1 MVAHWIR
8 KAKRKIRRKFKRQE
22 VEGGTIIDLSLV
34 KGEDRGDPDQI
45 HLEQEMTSGSSSKRQ
60 SVGLTCPQLLALG
73 GAIGALPQV
82 ALGNANLAG
91 LPDWKELSSS
101 LRKANP
107 MSMSAPILTL
117 TSAPGSPHS
126 IVACPKSPESREHR
140 HRRHKSRDSSGSDI
154 FSASHRNS
162 KELGPFR
169 AHVRKIVESKPF
181 QQGILGAILINTL
194 SMGVEYHDQV
204 KLSVYFT
211 KNFADT

>member
-8 KAKRKIRRKFKRQE
+8 KAKRKIRRKFQREE
-22 VEGGTIIDLSLV
+22 VEGGNIIDLSLV
-34 KGEDRGDPDQI
+34 KGEGRGELDQI

-82 ALGNANLAG
+82 ALGNNANLAG

-101 LRKANP
+101 LRKAKP
-107 MSMSAPILTL
+107 MSMSAPILTV
-117 TSAPGSPHS
+117 TSAPGSPNS
-126 IVACPKSPESREHR
+126 IVMCPKSPQSHREHH
-140 HRRHKSRDSSGSDI
+140 HRRHKSHESSGSDI

-204 KLSVYFT
+204 KSSLFVS
-211 KNFADT
+211 

>member
-1 MVAHWIR
+1 
-8 KAKRKIRRKFKRQE
+8 
-22 VEGGTIIDLSLV
+22 
-34 KGEDRGDPDQI
+34 
-45 HLEQEMTSGSSSKRQ
+45 MTSGNSSKRQ

-101 LRKANP
+101 LRKAKP
-107 MSMSAPILTL
+107 MSMSAPILTV
-117 TSAPGSPHS
+117 TTAPGSPNS
-126 IVACPKSPESREHR
+126 IVTCPKSPQGEPREHR

-181 QQGILGAILINTL
+181 QQGILGAIMINTL
-194 SMGVEYHDQV
+194 SMGLEYHDQV
-204 KLSVYFT
+204 KKALCLFQ
-211 KNFADT
+211 KNSADTCSKSTVLQWPTFIKKINRHDK